1 VEHVRAG
8 QASRPAYEFGSVAG
22 FGLPP
27 AVPGLHDGDGP
38 PHPSRGRALDIVKGV
53 SDPMIDPTQVAAE
66 SGTHLGSYKEAIIF
80 LVTAG
85 IVVPLFHRLRIS
97 PVLGFIGAGALLG
110 PFGLG
115 RLADDQ
121 SWLSP
126 FTIANRS
133 EIAHLAEFGVIFLM
147 FMIGIELSWERLRTL
162 RRLVFGLGSIQVV
175 ASAVLLAVVLLA
187 FGRTTAS
194 AIIVGLA
201 LALSS
206 TAVVLPVLAEQKRLN
221 TPAGRTS
228 FAVLLFQ
235 DLAVAPMLFAVAVMS
250 SNGSGNAGVALALA
264 LGQAAVALVV
274 IVVAGRL
281 ALRPLFQLVA
291 RTKSPELFMAACLLV
306 IIATALTAA
315 ASGLSMTLGAFVAG
329 LLLAETEYRRAIE
342 ATIDPFKGLLLGVFF
357 VSVGMNLDP
366 AQLVAAPGAI
376 LGLAVGLLAIKGAVL
391 VAGARV
397 MGLSRSVGI
406 ETAMLLGP
414 GGEFAFVLIGGAMA
428 GGLVEEA
435 VGQAALIV
443 TTVTMIA
450 IPGLAA
456 LARRAGRRVS
466 PDALGRARA
475 EPPPDRQQDRVIIAG
490 YGRVGRLVGDMLKRH
505 QIPFIA
511 VDSDAARVAEHR
523 RLGNPVYFGDSGN
536 PDMLRRCDIA
546 TARALVVTLDTPSGV
561 EAVVQAARA
570 ERADLTIVA
579 RARDARH
586 ATQLYE
592 MGVDDAVPETI
603 EASLQL
609 SEAVLVDVGVPM
621 GKVIASIH
629 ERRDEFRTMLRRRET
644 EARPVFRARRTVG
657 KEAETRAAEGARDAT
672 RDAAVARPVTRS
684 A

>member
-1 VEHVRAG
+1 MTDMH
-8 QASRPAYEFGSVAG
+8 AS
-22 FGLPP
+22 
-27 AVPGLHDGDGP
+27 
-38 PHPSRGRALDIVKGV
+38 
-53 SDPMIDPTQVAAE
+53 
-66 SGTHLGSYKEAIIF
+66 SYKEAILF

-85 IVVPLFHRLRIS
+85 VVVPLFHRLRIS

-115 RLADDQ
+115 RFAE
-121 SWLSP
+121 SYPWLSAV
-126 FTIANRS
+126 TIANRA

-147 FMIGIELSWERLRTL
+147 FMIGVELSWERLRIL

-175 ASAVLLAVVLLA
+175 ASALVIGGILYALAVPLA
-187 FGRTTAS
+187 A

-221 TPAGRTS
+221 TPSGRAS

-235 DLAVAPMLFAVAVMS
+235 DLAVAPVLFAIAVLGRS
-250 SNGSGNAGVALALA
+250 DGANVGGALAFA
-264 LGQAAVALVV
+264 LGQAAVAIVV

-291 RTKSPELFMAACLLV
+291 RTRSPELFMAACLLV
-306 IIATALTAA
+306 IIGTALTAA
-315 ASGLSMTLGAFVAG
+315 AAGLSMTLGAFVAG

-366 AQLVAAPGAI
+366 AQLMSAPGAI
-376 LGLAVGLLAIKGAVL
+376 LGLALGLILIKGAII
-391 VAGARV
+391 VAAARFLR
-397 MGLSRSVGI
+397 LSRVVGL
-406 ETAMLLGP
+406 EAALLLGP
-414 GGEFAFVLIGGAMA
+414 GGEFAFVLIGGALA
-428 GGLVEEA
+428 GNLVPEE

-450 IPGLAA
+450 IPALAG
-456 LARRAGRRVS
+456 LARRLGKRMGRGQ
-466 PDALGRARA
+466 LGRARA
-475 EPPPDRQQDRVIIAG
+475 EPVPDKQQNRVIIAG
-490 YGRVGRLVGDMLKRH
+490 YGRVGRLVGEMLARH
-505 QIPFIA
+505 KIPYLA
-511 VDSDAARVAEHR
+511 LDADAARVSEHR
-523 RLGNPVYFGDSGN
+523 RLGSPVYFGDSAN
-536 PDMLRRCDIA
+536 AELLRRCDIA
-546 TARALVVTLDTPSGV
+546 HARALVVTLDNPRAV
-561 EAVVQAARA
+561 EAVVEAARA
-570 ERADLTIVA
+570 ERADITIVA

-586 ATQLYE
+586 ATALYE

-621 GKVIASIH
+621 GLVIASIH
-629 ERRDEFRTMLRRRET
+629 ERRDEYRAMLKRRET
-644 EARPVFRARRTVG
+644 EVRPAAFRARRTVG
-657 KEAETRAAEGARDAT
+657 KGVVGKGTAEAGPSKDEPK
-672 RDAAVARPVTRS
+672 PVVQS